1 MNAVQ
6 LKRKLKTASEL
17 PEELNIRLHRSIS
30 WLACAEKYAEDID
43 LYFLNQW
50 IAFNAC
56 YALDMHVQEQK
67 TEREKFRLF
76 IQNLIKHD
84 GEQRI
89 FNILWEKFSGPVRI
103 LIQNKFIFRTFWDH
117 KRGEVADWKKAFDKS
132 NEEASKHLAKKNVAG
147 LLEILLDRLYI
158 LRNQLMHGGATH
170 NSKINRRQVKDG
182 AKILE
187 MLIPI
192 IIEIMMQHPE
202 EDWGRLLF
210 PVINE

>member
-1 MNAVQ
+1 MTAIQ
-6 LKRKLKTASEL
+6 LKRKLKNTSAL

-30 WLACAEKYAEDID
+30 WLICAEKYAEDLDI
-43 LYFLNQW
+43 YFLNQW

-56 YALDMHVQEQK
+56 YALELNAQELK
-67 TEREKFRLF
+67 TEREKFRHF
-76 IQNLIKHD
+76 IQNLVKHD
-84 GEQRI
+84 TEQRI

-117 KRGEVADWKKAFDKS
+117 KRGEVNDWKKAFEKS
-132 NEEASKHLAKKNVAG
+132 NDEASKYLAKKNVSG

-158 LRNQLMHGGATH
+158 LRNQLMHGGATY

-182 AKILE
+182 ARILE

-192 IIEIMMQHPE
+192 IIEIMMQNPNE
-202 EDWGRLLF
+202 EWGKLLF
-210 PVINE
+210 PVITE